1 MGARVQQMGVVVQ
14 CVNPHVG
21 QIHSTNQGGLS
32 VQNLHP
38 PPPPSCLCPC
48 PPLDTSK
55 ISGLIFGNFGFWLGL
70 GRQKKIGRYGRG

>member
-38 PPPPSCLCPC
+38 PPPLL
-48 PPLDTSK
+48 PLPLPA
-55 ISGLIFGNFGFWLGL
+55 SGHL
-70 GRQKKIGRYGRG
+70 